1 MTLEMQHTLDRE
13 MEDAR
18 RIEDPARRLDATL
31 TVLVHQCRAL
41 VECQQK
47 TAERVKALVAEVAEE
62 RQKRVAA
69 AEAKR
74 NRVAGAKMLWAALR
88 YLAAAGSGAAV
99 VRALCASA

>member
-13 MEDAR
+13 MEDAQRIGDPDR
-18 RIEDPARRLDATL
+18 RHDAML

-47 TAERVKALVAEVAEE
+47 TAERVKALVA
-62 RQKRVAA
+62 A

-74 NRVAGAKMLWAALR
+74 NRIAGAKMLWTALR
-88 YLAAAGSGAAV
+88 YIAAAGGGAAIF
-99 VRALCASA
+99 RALCAG

>member
-74 NRVAGAKMLWAALR
+74 NRVVGAKMLWAALR
-88 YLAAAGSGAAV
+88 YLAAAGGGAAV